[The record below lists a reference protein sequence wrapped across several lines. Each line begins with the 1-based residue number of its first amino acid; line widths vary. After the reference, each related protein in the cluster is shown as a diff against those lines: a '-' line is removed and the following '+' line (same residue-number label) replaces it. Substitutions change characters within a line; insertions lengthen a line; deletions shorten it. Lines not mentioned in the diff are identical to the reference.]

1 MAKKK
6 VFCFGEI
13 LLRMSPQLNQDWL
26 NKNALQVYTGG
37 AELNV
42 AQALA
47 NWGMPVKYGTAMP
60 DNYLSQE
67 ILSSLQQKNIDV
79 SAVHFSG
86 NRIGTYY
93 LPQGAELKNAG
104 VIYDRAYSSFAGLK
118 PGMIDW
124 NKVLQ
129 DCDWFHFSAIN
140 PAVSQSAA
148 DVCLEAVKACAA
160 KNIKISI
167 DLNYREK
174 LWQYGIAPV
183 NIMPELVQHCTIIMG
198 NTWSAES
205 LLGIP
210 SLIKESKNKT
220 QQELMV
226 AAKESMQQLKKQYKK
241 ASTIAYT
248 FRMENAY
255 WALLQNEA
263 DIFVSKQYQLQKS
276 IDKAGSGDCFMGGL
290 IYGLSNQHPLQ
301 NIVDFSAAAA
311 VGKLQEIGDATKQS
325 VADVM
330 KRVNN

>member
-1 MAKKK
+1 MAIKK

-26 NKNALQVYTGG
+26 TKNALQVYTGG

-129 DCDWFHFSAIN
+129 DCDWFHFSAIS

-220 QQELMV
+220 QQELMM

-248 FRMENAY
+248 FRMEKAY

-325 VADVM
+325 IADVL

>member
-1 MAKKK
+1 MGIKK

-26 NKNALQVYTGG
+26 NKNTLQVYTGG

-42 AQALA
+42 AHALA
-47 NWGMPVKYGTAMP
+47 NWGIAVKYGTAMP
-60 DNYLSQE
+60 DNYLSRE

-104 VIYDRAYSSFAGLK
+104 VIYDRAFSSFAELK

-129 DCDWFHFSAIN
+129 DCDWFHFSAIS

-174 LWQYGIAPV
+174 LWQYGKAPV
-183 NIMPELVQHCTIIMG
+183 SIMPELVQYCPIIMG

-220 QQELMV
+220 TEELM
-226 AAKESMQQLKKQYKK
+226 AAANESIQQLKKQYKK

-248 FRMENAY
+248 FRMENTY
-255 WALLQNEA
+255 WALLQNEG
-263 DIFVSKQYQLQKS
+263 DTFISKQYQLQKS

-301 NIVDFSAAAA
+301 NIIDFSAAAA

>member
-1 MAKKK
+1 MSIKK

-26 NKNALQVYTGG
+26 NKNALRVYTGG

-42 AQALA
+42 AHALA
-47 NWGMPVKYGTAMP
+47 NWGIAVKYGTAMP

-79 SAVHFSG
+79 SVVHFSG

-93 LPQGAELKNAG
+93 LPQGSELKNTG
-104 VIYDRAYSSFAGLK
+104 VIYDRAYSSFAELK

-124 NKVLQ
+124 DKVLH
-129 DCDWFHFSAIN
+129 DCDWFHFSAIS

-148 DVCLEAVKACAA
+148 DVCLEAVKACVA

-167 DLNYREK
+167 DLNYRQK
-174 LWQYGIAPV
+174 LWQYGKKPV
-183 NIMPELVQHCTIIMG
+183 SIMPELVQYCSVIMG
-198 NTWSAES
+198 NMWSAES
-205 LLGIP
+205 LLGIS

-220 QQELMV
+220 TEELMA
-226 AAKESMQQLKKQYKK
+226 AAKESIRQLKKQFKK
-241 ASTIAYT
+241 ATTIAYT

-255 WALLQNEA
+255 WALLQNE
-263 DIFVSKQYQLQKS
+263 DDVFISKQYQLQQS

-301 NIVDFSAAAA
+301 NIIDFSAAAA

-325 VADVM
+325 IADVL